1 MPVVTKVVKYTERKN
16 SETILNLA
24 DRRLRNELTDGSE
37 IRRKETWSAVFK
49 RSEIMWVVVPFGSAD
64 KKYFFAVYAN
74 VR

>member
-37 IRRKETWSAVFK
+37 IRR
-49 RSEIMWVVVPFGSAD
+49 
-64 KKYFFAVYAN
+64 
-74 VR
+74 